1 MTETQKKETFK
12 ADRHIFL
19 KFIGCLIRQ
28 GKKQKAWRIFTQM
41 LENIAIET
49 KKSPFF
55 VLKYSLDT
63 FRPRI
68 KLKSVKAGSVT
79 RKLPVVLSLQESYF
93 IAIKW
98 LIKHVNDNRVGYF
111 GKALTTEVLNCFN
124 NNSPKLMNR
133 RKEIYKLASDNRAFM
148 FFGKRRKTRRR

>member
-1 MTETQKKETFK
+1 MIKFQQKEKFK
-12 ADRHIFL
+12 PDRHIFL

-28 GKKQKAWRIFTQM
+28 GKKQKALRIFTQM
-41 LENIAIET
+41 FKDLATET

-55 VLKYSLDT
+55 VLQYALDT

-79 RKLPVVLSLQESYF
+79 RKLPVVLTPQESYF

-98 LIKHVNDNRVGYF
+98 LIKHVDANKVGYF
-111 GKALTTEVLNCFN
+111 GKALTTEVLNCFKN
-124 NNSPKLMNR
+124 NNSKLLSR

-148 FFGKRRKTRRR
+148 FSGKRRKTHRR